1 MSAASQVYDY
11 VIVGAGSAGAV
22 LANRLTA
29 DGRYRVLL
37 LEAGDED
44 WSPWIHL
51 PIGYG
56 LSYYNPR
63 VNWKYMSEPDPGLGG
78 RRSYW
83 PRGKVLG
90 GSSSINAMVW
100 ARGLPNDFDDWVE
113 AGATGWGSDTAAAYY
128 RKLECWSGGGD
139 AVRGGDGPLYVQDVA
154 DQVHPLC
161 GSYLD
166 AARELGLPITED
178 YNGAETEGAAIYQIT
193 TRDGRRASTAR
204 CYLKPAR
211 RRANLRVETRAHA
224 TGIVMDGNRA
234 TGVAYHQTGFDRIAE
249 ARISVI
255 LSAGAVN
262 SPQLL
267 QLSGIGPGDVLQ
279 KQGIAVRH
287 ALPAV
292 GRHLQ
297 DHLGVDFYFKSRV
310 PTLNQVLRPWHMR
323 ALLGIKYLLTRRG
336 SLALSVNQAGGFV
349 KTRADLD
356 HPNVQLYFNPV
367 SYTRAPKNTRALMS
381 PDPFPG
387 ILFGYDMCRP
397 TSRGEIAIRSASPFD
412 HPAIRPNYLSTDH
425 DISEI
430 LDAAHFVR
438 RLSEAPSLAAVIESE
453 ISPGADVRSDEAYLE
468 HIHNNAWTVFHPC
481 STCRIGQD
489 AETSVVDPRL
499 RVHGTEGL
507 RVVDASV
514 FPNITSGNINAPVIM
529 VAERAADLILED
541 SNR

>member
-1 MSAASQVYDY
+1 MAAESEEYDY
-11 VIVGAGSAGAV
+11 VIVGAGSAGSV

-29 DGRYRVLL
+29 DGRHTVLL
-37 LEAGDED
+37 LEAGGED
-44 WSPWIHL
+44 WNPWIHL

-63 VNWKYMSEPDPGLGG
+63 INWKYISEPDEGLGG

-100 ARGLPNDFDDWVE
+100 ARGLPHDFDDWAE
-113 AGATGWGSDTAAAYY
+113 AGADGWGWDTAKDYY
-128 RKLECWSGGGD
+128 RRLECWSRGGD
-139 AVRGGDGPLYVQDVA
+139 NVRGGDGPLYVQDIA

-161 GSYLD
+161 DTYLA
-166 AARELGLPITED
+166 AARELGLPVTGD
-178 YNGAETEGAAIYQIT
+178 YNGAETEGAAIYQIN

-211 RRANLRVETRAHA
+211 KRKNLNVAVHAHA
-224 TGIVMDGNRA
+224 TGLVLDGNRA
-234 TGVAYHQTGFDRIAE
+234 KGVAYHQNGFDRIVR
-249 ARISVI
+249 ARNSVI

-267 QLSGIGPGDVLQ
+267 QISGIGPGDVLQ
-279 KQGIAVRH
+279 GHGITVKHDR
-287 ALPAV
+287 PAV

-297 DHLGVDFYFKSRV
+297 DHLGVDFHFVSRV

-323 ALLGIKYLLTRRG
+323 ALLGLRYLATRTG
-336 SLALSVNQAGGFV
+336 PLALSVNQAGGFV
-349 KTRADLD
+349 KTRPELD

-367 SYTRAPKNTRALMS
+367 SYTRAPKNKRALMS

-397 TSRGEIAIRSASPFD
+397 TSRGEITVRSNDPWQA
-412 HPAIRPNYLSTDH
+412 PAIRPNYLSTDN
-425 DISEI
+425 DIAEI

-453 ISPGADVRSDEAYLE
+453 ISPGADVRTDEGYLK
-468 HIHNNAWTVFHPC
+468 HVRDNAWTVFHPC
-481 STCRIGQD
+481 STCRIGKD
-489 AETSVVDPRL
+489 AATSVVDPRL
-499 RVHGTEGL
+499 RVHGIERL

-514 FPNITSGNINAPVIM
+514 FPNITSGNINAPTIM

-541 SNR
+541 AR